1 MEKKPMMN
9 TTTNLRMELKELEAR
24 SVQLNGDARDARK
37 RLNDAREAVV
47 EGTGMTADL
56 MRAQSESDA
65 LSGAVE
71 ALASKIAAKLRE
83 IDAAQTGENRLASI
97 EELQIGAA
105 DFDGDRSDAREIA
118 ERLAAVLAELPTLYT
133 KMREADQLRDR
144 LIFEA
149 EEAGLEAEWEGY
161 GELKRAVPGVS
172 LQAETL
178 DLISD
183 PAHRQSARQ
192 MLETERQHFY
202 NRDMDKWRESHG
214 ETGGAAT
221 GGAATAISPGL
232 LPSGTYQPR
241 AAAAV

>member
-1 MEKKPMMN
+1 MMN

-24 SVQLNGDARDARK
+24 SAQLNADAQSARK
-37 RLNDAREAVV
+37 RLNLAREAVV
-47 EGTGMTADL
+47 EGTGTTADL

-65 LSGAVE
+65 LGGAVE

-172 LQAETL
+172 LQAEVL

-183 PAHRQSARQ
+183 PAHRRAVAS
-192 MLETERQHFY
+192 MLDTERQHVY
-202 NRDMDKWRESHG
+202 DRDMGEWREKHG
-214 ETGGAAT
+214 APTGGAGHALT
-221 GGAATAISPGL
+221 PGAE
-232 LPSGTYQPR
+232 PSGPYIPR

>member
-1 MEKKPMMN
+1 MN
-9 TTTNLRMELKELEAR
+9 STTNLQMELKELEAR
-24 SVQLNGDARDARK
+24 SAQLNGDAQSARK
-37 RLNDAREAVV
+37 RLNLAREAVV
-47 EGTGMTADL
+47 EGTGTTADL

-65 LSGAVE
+65 LGGAVE

-97 EELQIGAA
+97 EELQNGGA

-161 GELKRAVPGVS
+161 AELKRAIPGVT
-172 LQAETL
+172 LQAEAL

-183 PAHRQSARQ
+183 PAHRHTAAPLLRCSTRSASTSMTATWVNGAKNTAPRPAARA
-192 MLETERQHFY
+192 ML
-202 NRDMDKWRESHG
+202 
-214 ETGGAAT
+214 
-221 GGAATAISPGL
+221 
-232 LPSGTYQPR
+232 
-241 AAAAV
+241 